1 MIMMEVVVVWVYDRV
16 EEKQKA
22 ALQERVKERKEELA
36 TKLVTDIDYERKD
49 DKKKAL
55 LKASQYQFR

>member
-49 DKKKAL
+49 DEKKAL